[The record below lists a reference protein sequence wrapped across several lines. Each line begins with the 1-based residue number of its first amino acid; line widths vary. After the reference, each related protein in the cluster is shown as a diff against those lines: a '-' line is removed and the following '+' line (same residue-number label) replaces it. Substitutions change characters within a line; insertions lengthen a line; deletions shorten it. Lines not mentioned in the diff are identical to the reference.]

1 MATPK
6 LRFKEFD
13 GDWLS
18 APLKKY
24 FPKIR
29 NGFVGVATPY
39 YVEKGVK
46 YLQGK
51 NVKDGKIDPAG
62 LIYISEEFHL
72 RKNNS
77 KLSIDDI
84 LMVQS
89 GHVGE
94 CAVIERE
101 YDNANCH
108 ALIVLSP
115 HQKQKTNSHF
125 VKYYFYTPLGKKII
139 SQVKTGNTIEHV
151 LASEIKEVELNFP
164 SKEEQT
170 KIASFL
176 SAVDEKI
183 SQLTQKHELLSQYK
197 QGMMQKLFSQQL
209 RFKAND
215 GSEFGEWEEVKFS
228 DIFNFHQTNSYS
240 RALLAEYGEI
250 MNIHYGDIH
259 TKFSM
264 LFDVNKES
272 VPFLNDEVDTSKIAK
287 EQFLKVGDLVIAD
300 ASEDYKDIGKSIEV
314 ISLNNQ
320 KVVAGLHT
328 YIARPV
334 KPFALG
340 FCGYMMQTFPVR
352 EQIKKLATG
361 ISVLG
366 ISKSNLG
373 KVELSIPCLEEQT
386 KIAKFLSSIDQKIEV
401 VAQQIELAKQWK
413 KGLLQQMFV

>member
-39 YVEKGVK
+39 YVDKGVK

-72 RKNNS
+72 KKNNS

-94 CAVIERE
+94 CAVIETE

-115 HQKQKTNSHF
+115 HQEQKTNSHF

-164 SKEEQT
+164 SKAEQT

-183 SQLTQKHELLSQYK
+183 SQLTQKHALLSQYK

-209 RFKAND
+209 RFKADD
-215 GSEFGEWEEVKFS
+215 GSEFGEWRNKKVIDLFVEIKDKVLNQDIETYSITAGKGFVSQAEKFGRDISGQQNSNYIVLKPQDFSYNKGNSKTYKYGCVYLNEFDYSIAVPNVFISFRAKNINEV
-228 DIFNFHQTNSYS
+228 
-240 RALLAEYGEI
+240 
-250 MNIHYGDIH
+250 
-259 TKFSM
+259 
-264 LFDVNKES
+264 
-272 VPFLNDEVDTSKIAK
+272 
-287 EQFLKVGDLVIAD
+287 
-300 ASEDYKDIGKSIEV
+300 
-314 ISLNNQ
+314 NQ
-320 KVVAGLHT
+320 KFYAKLFEYHYLDKHLRLLISSSARMDGLLN
-328 YIARPV
+328 V
-334 KPFALG
+334 SKDG
-340 FCGYMMQTFPVR
+340 FFEINVPY
-352 EQIKKLATG
+352 
-361 ISVLG
+361 
-366 ISKSNLG
+366 
-373 KVELSIPCLEEQT
+373 PCLEEQT
-386 KIAKFLSSIDQKIEV
+386 KIANFLSSIDQKIEV
-401 VAQQIELAKQWK
+401 VAQQIEHAKQWK

>member
-1 MATPK
+1 MTTPK
-6 LRFKEFD
+6 LRFKEFG

-115 HQKQKTNSHF
+115 HQEQKTNSHF

-197 QGMMQKLFSQQL
+197 QGMMQKLFSQQI
-209 RFKAND
+209 RFKADD
-215 GSEFGEWEEVKFS
+215 GSEFGEWRNKKVIDLFVEIKDKVLNQDIETYSITAGKGFVSQAEKFGRDISGQQNSNYIVLKPQDFSYNKGNSKTYKYGCVYLNEFDYSIAVPNVFISFRAKNINEV
-228 DIFNFHQTNSYS
+228 
-240 RALLAEYGEI
+240 
-250 MNIHYGDIH
+250 
-259 TKFSM
+259 
-264 LFDVNKES
+264 
-272 VPFLNDEVDTSKIAK
+272 
-287 EQFLKVGDLVIAD
+287 
-300 ASEDYKDIGKSIEV
+300 
-314 ISLNNQ
+314 NQ
-320 KVVAGLHT
+320 KFYAKLFEYHYLDKHLRLLISSSARMDGLLN
-328 YIARPV
+328 V
-334 KPFALG
+334 SKDG
-340 FCGYMMQTFPVR
+340 FFEINVPY
-352 EQIKKLATG
+352 
-361 ISVLG
+361 
-366 ISKSNLG
+366 
-373 KVELSIPCLEEQT
+373 PCLEEQT
-386 KIAKFLSSIDQKIEV
+386 KIANFLSAIDQKIEV
-401 VAQQIELAKQWK
+401 VAQQIEQAKTWK

>member
-13 GDWLS
+13 GEWLS

-39 YVEKGVK
+39 YVDKGVK

-51 NVKDGKIDPAG
+51 NVKDGKIDSAG

-72 RKNNS
+72 KKNNS

-94 CAVIERE
+94 CAVIETE

-115 HQKQKTNSHF
+115 HQEQKTNSHF

-183 SQLTQKHELLSQYK
+183 SQLTQKHALLSKYK
-197 QGMMQKLFSQQL
+197 QGMMQKLFSQQI
-209 RFKAND
+209 RFKADD
-215 GSEFGEWEEVKFS
+215 GSEFGEWEINIIRDVFTNKSKNFNPQNEGNLPCIELEHLSQNTGKILGTIESCEQQSTKNLFEKNSVLFGKLRPYLRKFAKPKFKGVCS
-228 DIFNFHQTNSYS
+228 S
-240 RALLAEYGEI
+240 EI
-250 MNIHYGDIH
+250 WVLTGLKISNDY
-259 TKFSM
+259 
-264 LFDVNKES
+264 LFQFVQS
-272 VPFLNDEVDTSKIAK
+272 
-287 EQFLKVGDLVIAD
+287 EQFTELTNIQSGSKMPRADWNVIAD
-300 ASEDYKDIGKSIEV
+300 SEIE
-314 ISLNNQ
+314 
-320 KVVAGLHT
+320 
-328 YIARPV
+328 
-334 KPFALG
+334 F
-340 FCGYMMQTFPVR
+340 
-352 EQIKKLATG
+352 
-361 ISVLG
+361 
-366 ISKSNLG
+366 
-373 KVELSIPCLEEQT
+373 PCLEEQT
-386 KIAKFLSSIDQKIEV
+386 KIANFLSAIDQKIEV
-401 VAQQIELAKQWK
+401 VAEQIEQAKTWK